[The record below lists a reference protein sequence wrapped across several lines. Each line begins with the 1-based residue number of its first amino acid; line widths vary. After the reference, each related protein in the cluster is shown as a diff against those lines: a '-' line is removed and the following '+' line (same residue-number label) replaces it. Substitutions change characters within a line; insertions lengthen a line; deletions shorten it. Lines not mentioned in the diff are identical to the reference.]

1 MARLPKSLESF
12 FEELPDPRVERT
24 RRHKLVDIL
33 VITLLATICGCE
45 GWDAIQ
51 ALGDGGE
58 EQLGSILEL
67 PHGIP
72 SADTFRR
79 VMSALDVAAFRRAFI
94 AWVQALARTTRGKL
108 VAIDGK
114 TVRGAF
120 AGETGEGAL
129 HLVNAWVTENQLV
142 LGQFATDVKSN
153 EITAIPELLALLD
166 LRGAIVSIDAMGC
179 QKNIAR
185 CIVEKDADYIFGLK
199 GNQPTLHQEVLTAFD
214 DATCERL
221 RVTPG
226 AFHESVD
233 KGHGRLEVR
242 RVSVLRE
249 ADWLTH
255 QEQWPKLRTLILVE
269 SERTVRGE
277 TSCERRA
284 YVSSLDETAE
294 RLGSLVRAHWHIENK
309 LHWVLDVTFGEDRA
323 RIGKKNGAE
332 NIAAVRKMAVNL
344 LKSAPLRGKIDTV
357 AAKKRQA
364 SWSFAYALQ
373 VMSAGFPEN

>member
-51 ALGDGGE
+51 TLGDGGE
-58 EQLGSILEL
+58 EQLASILEL

-79 VMSALDVAAFRRAFI
+79 VMSALDVAAFRKAFI
-94 AWVQALARTTRGKL
+94 AWAQALAQTTRGKL

-120 AGETGEGAL
+120 AGATGEGAL

-142 LGQFATDVKSN
+142 LGQFATNVKSN

-185 CIVEKDADYIFGLK
+185 CIVEKGADYIFGLK

-221 RVTPG
+221 RETPG

-249 ADWLTH
+249 
-255 QEQWPKLRTLILVE
+255 
-269 SERTVRGE
+269 
-277 TSCERRA
+277 RRLA
-284 YVSSLDETAE
+284 HPPRAVAETAHSDP
-294 RLGSLVRAHWHIENK
+294 RRVRAHGARR
-309 LHWVLDVTFGEDRA
+309 DVPRA
-323 RIGKKNGAE
+323 TR
-332 NIAAVRKMAVNL
+332 L
-344 LKSAPLRGKIDTV
+344 PLKPR
-357 AAKKRQA
+357 
-364 SWSFAYALQ
+364 
-373 VMSAGFPEN
+373 

>member
-1 MARLPKSLESF
+1 MPRLPKSLESF
-12 FEELPDPRVERT
+12 FDELPDPRVERT
-24 RRHKLVDIL
+24 RRHKLMDIL

-58 EQLGSILEL
+58 EQLATILEL

-79 VMSALDVAAFRRAFI
+79 VLSALDVVVFRKVFI
-94 AWVQALARTTRGKL
+94 AWAQALAHTTRGKL

-120 AGETGEGAL
+120 AGATGEGAL

-166 LRGAIVSIDAMGC
+166 LRGAIVSIDAIGC

-185 CIVEKDADYIFGLK
+185 CIVAKDADYIFGLK
-199 GNQPTLHQEVLTAFD
+199 SNQPTMHEEVLTAFD
-214 DATCERL
+214 GATCERL
-221 RVTPG
+221 RKTPG
-226 AFHESVD
+226 AFHESAD

-255 QEQWPKLRTLILVE
+255 QDQWPKLCTLILVE
-269 SERTVRGE
+269 SERSVCGT
-277 TSCERRA
+277 TSLERRA
-284 YVSSLDETAE
+284 YVSSLDATAE
-294 RLGSLVRAHWHIENK
+294 RLGALVRAHWHVENK

-323 RIGKKNGAE
+323 RIAKKNGAE
-332 NIAAVRKMAVNL
+332 NMAGMRKMAVNL
-344 LKSAPLRGKIDTV
+344 IKNAPLRGRVNSV
-357 AAKKRQA
+357 AMKKRQA
-364 SWSFAYALQ
+364 SWSFPYALE
-373 VMSAGFPEN
+373 VLSAGFAGD